1 MERVIPHLAIL
12 VPLITIMAWSL
23 LMQRKAVA
31 RQKEAMQT
39 QRDAV
44 DRQKEAMVQV
54 EESLNLNR
62 KQVENQEKIIALLE
76 QIRDR
81 KTS

>member
-1 MERVIPHLAIL
+1 METII
-12 VPLITIMAWSL
+12 VPLLFLGIIVWSV
-23 LMQRKAVA
+23 LMQRKAVI
-31 RQKEAMQT
+31 RQKQSMET
-39 QRDAV
+39 QREAV
-44 DRQKEAMVQV
+44 DRQKEAMTQV

-62 KQVENQEKIIALLE
+62 RQVENQEKIIALLE